1 MQRQLGLKISQ
12 FEILRCHG
20 RYVHAELT
28 EEMKYPILL
37 LCHEHFTYL
46 VIQEIHRRLVYAGV
60 SHILSQVRQ
69 KYWIPQGRA
78 SVKHVIAN
86 CIICKC
92 HNGPSFCLPNMPPWP
107 WQRVSRSSPFQ
118 YVGLDYLGPI
128 WVKEGGSLEK
138 MWICLFTCL
147 AIRAIHLE
155 LVRGLSAQQFL
166 HCLRR
171 YISKRGRPEIIISD
185 NAPNL
190 NWLRLYWI
198 NSGIRYLGVRK
209 Y

>member
-1 MQRQLGLKISQ
+1 
-12 FEILRCHG
+12 
-20 RYVHAELT
+20 
-28 EEMKYPILL
+28 MKYPILL
-37 LCHEHFTYL
+37 PCHEHFTYL
-46 VIQEIHRRLVYAGV
+46 VIQEIHRRLVHAGV

-107 WQRVSRSSPFQ
+107 RERVSRSSPFQ

-128 WVKEGGSLEK
+128 RVKEGESLEK

-147 AIRAIHLE
+147 AIQAIHL
-155 LVRGLSAQQFL
+155 
-166 HCLRR
+166 
-171 YISKRGRPEIIISD
+171 
-185 NAPNL
+185 
-190 NWLRLYWI
+190 
-198 NSGIRYLGVRK
+198 
-209 Y
+209 